1 MIDLFNTQMSFL
13 LFEAV
18 FCFLSA
24 LVYLVGR
31 DPIRIRKHIVLSLNV
46 SCGFMLIFEFLFY
59 VYKGSTDPIDIV
71 IMCIVNAAVYYLVLL
86 MMFFYAMLVSV
97 RIFGKFNL
105 KPDMPCRKRLIA
117 VTAIVS
123 AGLVLITVSQFT
135 GIYYYFDENHVY
147 QRGPLFWLAALL
159 PTLGAAI
166 AATMIVQYRRRLSI
180 AQRIVLASYLVLP
193 LVGEV
198 IQFLFFGNSLLNIC
212 LGLAVLLMFFENMVN
227 KEKEIIK
234 ASKTEVR
241 TGLANEHGYIQWLNS
256 MKGNPDLMDYAAVFF
271 DLRKF
276 SDINR
281 NYGVENGNR
290 ILAAFGN
297 LLLSKV
303 DEDEIL
309 GRQFG
314 NKFIAIIRKKNL
326 DKLVN
331 VLQGVEVT
339 FEDIRTETERKVILS
354 SHIGVYMIDRTDLD
368 GEDILIFAEQ
378 ALSAAKANG
387 TEEVVMLTQE
397 LIDSISDRKKLE
409 SEIRYG
415 LQHGEFI
422 PFYQP
427 KVDIRTEKMC
437 GAEALSRWNHDGT
450 IVFPGTYISIMETDG
465 MICELDFCILTAV
478 CRDIS
483 EWLKDGIDIPV
494 VSVNFS
500 RRNLGDKDLAKHID
514 DVVSSSGIPKN
525 LIEIEITE
533 SSDEFS
539 IEDLNSFVD
548 SLHALGY
555 KVSIDDFGSASSSLT
570 LLREVAFDTLKIDK
584 GFIDHDKEK
593 DQRILSYI
601 TRLAGDINMNIV
613 AEGVEQKQQVEKLN
627 DLGVNVIQGF
637 YFDKP
642 LSKEIMTNKLKSP
655 NYPLEK

>member
-31 DPIRIRKHIVLSLNV
+31 DPIRIRKRIVLSLNV

-166 AATMIVQYRRRLSI
+166 VATMIVQYRRRLSI

-256 MKGNPDLMDYAAVFF
+256 MKDNPDLMDYAAVLF

-368 GEDILIFAEQ
+368 GEDLLIFAEQ

-387 TEEVVMLTQE
+387 TEKVVMLTQE
-397 LIDSISDRKKLE
+397 LIDSISDRKKFE

-450 IVFPGTYISIMETDG
+450 IAFPGTYISIMETDG

-483 EWLKDGIDIPV
+483 EWLKGGIDVPV

-613 AEGVEQKQQVEKLN
+613 AEGVEQKHQIEKLN

>member
-1 MIDLFNTQMSFL
+1 
-13 LFEAV
+13 
-18 FCFLSA
+18 
-24 LVYLVGR
+24 
-31 DPIRIRKHIVLSLNV
+31 
-46 SCGFMLIFEFLFY
+46 
-59 VYKGSTDPIDIV
+59 
-71 IMCIVNAAVYYLVLL
+71 
-86 MMFFYAMLVSV
+86 
-97 RIFGKFNL
+97 
-105 KPDMPCRKRLIA
+105 
-117 VTAIVS
+117 
-123 AGLVLITVSQFT
+123 
-135 GIYYYFDENHVY
+135 
-147 QRGPLFWLAALL
+147 
-159 PTLGAAI
+159 
-166 AATMIVQYRRRLSI
+166 
-180 AQRIVLASYLVLP
+180 
-193 LVGEV
+193 
-198 IQFLFFGNSLLNIC
+198 
-212 LGLAVLLMFFENMVN
+212 
-227 KEKEIIK
+227 
-234 ASKTEVR
+234 
-241 TGLANEHGYIQWLNS
+241 

-427 KVDIRTEKMC
+427 KVDIRTENMC

-483 EWLKDGIDIPV
+483 EWLKDGIDVPV

-613 AEGVEQKQQVEKLN
+613 AEGVEQKHQVEKLN